1 MAYIQGEKPQGCVL
15 CVPAEA
21 SAKAFVLHR
30 GARAF
35 VMMNLYPYTSGHLM
49 VVPDRHVALLEELTP
64 EERLEIFD
72 LTTASVEVLKKAF
85 HPEGI
90 NIGINL
96 GPAAGAGVED
106 HVHVH
111 IVPRW
116 CGDTNFMSVIGDV
129 RVIPEDIART
139 WGKLLPYFRDAFGE
153 EK

>member
-15 CVPAEA
+15 CVPTGS

-30 GARAF
+30 SARAF

-49 VVPDRHVALLEELTP
+49 VVPNRHVALLEDLTP

-116 CGDTNFMSVIGDV
+116 CGDTNFMSVVGDV

-139 WGKLLPYFRDAFGE
+139 WEKLLPYFRDAFGE